1 VLGHRPRLAATAL
14 VAVLALSTASCG
26 GSDRDDADDDDPTT
40 TEPAEG
46 SSTTADPTTAAP
58 SVEAEVEA
66 AYLGYWEMAERLAQ
80 APDPDDPE
88 IEERST
94 GRVRNELVDN
104 LTTMRT
110 QGLRIEFGPSNGHD
124 VVNVEIN
131 GASATV
137 SDCVIDEGAQIDDAT
152 GDRVEFPA
160 TLGLLEATMVNP
172 DKGWIVESIAKPP
185 AAFVDEAC
193 GH

>member
-66 AYLGYWEMAERLAQ
+66 AYLAYWTMAERLTNS
-80 APDPDDPE
+80 PDPDDPE
-88 IEERST
+88 ISQRAIGT
-94 GRVRNELVDN
+94 A
-104 LTTMRT
+104 LTTFVDSVT
-110 QGLRIEFGPSNGHD
+110 TLKAQGQAVVTGPQTSHD
-124 VVNVEIN
+124 VTSIELS
-131 GASATV
+131 ADSATLR
-137 SDCVIDEGAQIDDAT
+137 DCNVDDAK
-152 GDRVEFPA
+152 RVEASSGDELIEAVA
-160 TLGLLEATMVNP
+160 TNLLEVTL
-172 DKGWIVESIAKPP
+172 VESDGTWLVSSIKRVGAWDG
-185 AAFVDEAC
+185 ATQCD
-193 GH
+193 